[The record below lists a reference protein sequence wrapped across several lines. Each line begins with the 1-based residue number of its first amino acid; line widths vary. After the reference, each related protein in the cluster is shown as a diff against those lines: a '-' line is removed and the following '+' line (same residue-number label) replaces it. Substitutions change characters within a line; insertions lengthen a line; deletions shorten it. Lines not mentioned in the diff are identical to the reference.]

1 MIQDIAPEKLRNE
14 YHPVPPKG
22 DSRIMIFHQGKLLCR
37 INPDMEIAYP
47 KYSEW
52 KKEGADEKELI
63 YLFSIGENTY
73 YFLSTTRK
81 AELEGYVYEQ
91 MFRLRRTF
99 PESER
104 FAGVSAYHLYTWYD
118 KNRFCG
124 KCGAGLLRDKQVR
137 KLKCPVCGNEIFPRI
152 NPAVI
157 VAVSHGDELILTKYA
172 GREYKKYALI
182 AGFAEFGETI
192 EQTVQRE
199 VMEEVGIRV
208 KNLRYYKSQ
217 PWGFSGSLLFGF
229 FAEADGERTIH
240 RQEDELAEA
249 MWVPAEDIVLDIE
262 EISLTREMMQVF
274 QKEHCKK

>member
-1 MIQDIAPEKLRNE
+1 M
-14 YHPVPPKG
+14 
-22 DSRIMIFHQGKLLCR
+22 
-37 INPDMEIAYP
+37 
-47 KYSEW
+47 
-52 KKEGADEKELI
+52 
-63 YLFSIGENTY
+63 
-73 YFLSTTRK
+73 
-81 AELEGYVYEQ
+81 
-91 MFRLRRTF
+91 
-99 PESER
+99 
-104 FAGVSAYHLYTWYD
+104 
-118 KNRFCG
+118 
-124 KCGAGLLRDKQVR
+124 
-137 KLKCPVCGNEIFPRI
+137 FPRI

-229 FAEADGERTIH
+229 FAEAEGDLTIY

-249 MWVPAEDIVLDIE
+249 MWVPAEEIVLDIE
-262 EISLTREMMQVF
+262 EISLTREMILKF
-274 QKEHCKK
+274 KEEHAKR

>member
-1 MIQDIAPEKLRNE
+1 MPVYGPRHLLMTPQVLTAQHRHPITIITTLMKRNTAFFCRPESDIDRGQRILLLRNE
-14 YHPVPPKG
+14 
-22 DSRIMIFHQGKLLCR
+22 
-37 INPDMEIAYP
+37 NE
-47 KYSEW
+47 
-52 KKEGADEKELI
+52 
-63 YLFSIGENTY
+63 
-73 YFLSTTRK
+73 
-81 AELEGYVYEQ
+81 
-91 MFRLRRTF
+91 
-99 PESER
+99 
-104 FAGVSAYHLYTWYD
+104 
-118 KNRFCG
+118 
-124 KCGAGLLRDKQVR
+124 R
-137 KLKCPVCGNEIFPRI
+137 KLQCPECGNEVFPRI

-229 FAEADGERTIH
+229 FAEAEGDLTIY

-249 MWVPAEDIVLDIE
+249 MWVPAEEIVLDIE

-274 QKEHCKK
+274 QKEHCKKE

>member
-1 MIQDIAPEKLRNE
+1 M
-14 YHPVPPKG
+14 
-22 DSRIMIFHQGKLLCR
+22 
-37 INPDMEIAYP
+37 
-47 KYSEW
+47 
-52 KKEGADEKELI
+52 
-63 YLFSIGENTY
+63 
-73 YFLSTTRK
+73 
-81 AELEGYVYEQ
+81 
-91 MFRLRRTF
+91 
-99 PESER
+99 
-104 FAGVSAYHLYTWYD
+104 YTWYE
-118 KNRFCG
+118 NNHFCG
-124 KCGAGLLRDKQVR
+124 KCGKELLRNENER
-137 KLKCPVCGNEIFPRI
+137 KLQCPACGNEVFPRI

-229 FAEADGERTIH
+229 FAEAEGDLTIY

-249 MWVPAEDIVLDIE
+249 MWVPAEEIVLDIE

-274 QKEHCKK
+274 QKEHCKKE